1 MFRRL
6 ICNCRNQGGFTLI
19 ELLVVIA
26 IAAILASLAAPSLV
40 QFLNKSAM
48 QSISNDLIGSL
59 QKARTEAVS
68 RNTCTTICKSGNAGA
83 AAPRCAVTGADWQS
97 GWIVYYNP
105 TCDSTVTVSD
115 PADVGNIIIVRQAGD
130 ARYTLETPDP
140 IRSVTFNSK
149 GMVNNLGSFA
159 LEDSTNPANPMN
171 RSVCFD
177 KLGRTRIAAS
187 GGC

>member
-1 MFRRL
+1 M
-6 ICNCRNQGGFTLI
+6 
-19 ELLVVIA
+19 VIA

-68 RNTCTTICKSGNAGA
+68 RNTCTTICKSSNAGA

-105 TCDSTVTVSD
+105 TCDSAVTVSD
-115 PADVGNIIIVRQAGD
+115 PADAGNIISVRQPGD
-130 ARYTLETPDP
+130 TRYTLETPGP
-140 IRSVTFNSK
+140 IRSVTFNSR
-149 GMVNNLGSFA
+149 GTVNNIGSFA
-159 LEDSTNPANPMN
+159 LLDGTNGSNPMN
-171 RSVCFD
+171 RSICFD
-177 KLGRTRIAAS
+177 KLGRTRIVAS
-187 GGC
+187 SGC